1 MTCVG
6 ECEIMIDDELFV
18 ELVVEVVAI
27 SLFSINMFSM
37 YLVTLSLRK
46 GPPPLSVFS
55 TSSVSAF
62 TGTFAPFSVVAASSH
77 VR

>member
-6 ECEIMIDDELFV
+6 ECETMIDDELFV
-18 ELVVEVVAI
+18 EVVEVVAI

-46 GPPPLSVFS
+46 GPPPLSAFS

-62 TGTFAPFSVVAASSH
+62 TGALAPFSVVAASSH